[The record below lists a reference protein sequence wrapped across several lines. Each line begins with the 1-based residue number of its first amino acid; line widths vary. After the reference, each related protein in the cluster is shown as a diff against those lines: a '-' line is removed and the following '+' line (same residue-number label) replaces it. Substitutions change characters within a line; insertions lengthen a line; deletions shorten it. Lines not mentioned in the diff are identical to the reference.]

1 MFTSLNAYQFCLII
15 LLILLYLLSTAY
27 FTKYEARHKSL
38 NQMLIGKLFVELI
51 FICVF
56 FYINRWTSDNCEII
70 WFDDRAKDTSDLNN
84 YVLQSYK
91 APSSADS
98 VVTQQTVGVELNRH
112 NYVHKMHKLLQ
123 IEELTQA
130 HIMSR

>member
-1 MFTSLNAYQFCLII
+1 MCVQQRFNVVF
-15 LLILLYLLSTAY
+15 LYL
-27 FTKYEARHKSL
+27 
-38 NQMLIGKLFVELI
+38 
-51 FICVF
+51 
-56 FYINRWTSDNCEII
+56 NRWTSDNREIV
-70 WFDDRAKDTSDLNN
+70 WFDDRTKDTSDLNN
-84 YVLQSYK
+84 EILQCYK

-130 HIMSR
+130 LIMSR